1 MIEVLSVSL
10 AVALLA
16 ALGLQGLMA
25 MMFALVV
32 QRRLAS
38 SPVLAQPPAAAEVVL
53 CLRGADPSLAPA
65 LCALA
70 SQTYPGPWRLL
81 VVVDSRED
89 QAWSVAEE
97 QISRLETRGTPLIGN
112 LADIKMPP
120 RRRLRKNT
128 LYQLLTS
135 FPEPYHFYE

>member
-53 CLRGADPSLAPA
+53 CLRGPDPSLAPA

-89 QAWSVAEE
+89 QAWSVAESNQLRE
-97 QISRLETRGTPLIGN
+97 FQRQHVWRLDT
-112 LADIKMPP
+112 
-120 RRRLRKNT
+120 LRCDRIW
-128 LYQLLTS
+128 
-135 FPEPYHFYE
+135 

>member
-25 MMFALVV
+25 LMFALVV

-38 SPVLAQPPAAAEVVL
+38 SPVLAQPPAAAAAEVVL
-53 CLRGADPSLAPA
+53 WLRGADPSLAPA

-89 QAWSVAEE
+89 PAWSVAEE
-97 QISRLETRGTPLIGN
+97 QAASLCVV
-112 LADIKMPP
+112 
-120 RRRLRKNT
+120 
-128 LYQLLTS
+128 
-135 FPEPYHFYE
+135 

>member
-1 MIEVLSVSL
+1 LIEVLSVSL

-25 MMFALVV
+25 LMFALVV

-89 QAWSVAEE
+89 PAWSVAEE
-97 QISRLETRGTPLIGN
+97 QISRLETRG
-112 LADIKMPP
+112 LAAWQ
-120 RRRLRKNT
+120 RARLTVLEQVPKHGS
-128 LYQLLTS
+128 L
-135 FPEPYHFYE
+135 